1 MNNTDKAKA
10 DVARRML
17 KGKIPVEE
25 VAAMTGLDMELLK
38 KMEQEVAPEVQ
49 EAKIL
54 QNLDNTDLNIGDILF
69 DNYSTDEKADE
80 NY

>member
-1 MNNTDKAKA
+1 MNNTERAKV

-17 KGKIPVEE
+17 KGKLPVEE
-25 VAAMTGLDMELLK
+25 VQQMTGLDMDFLK
-38 KMEQEVAPEVQ
+38 KLEEEVAPEVR

-54 QNLDNTDLNIGDILF
+54 QGLDNTNLNIGEILY
-69 DNYSTDEKADE
+69 DNYATDEKADE

>member
-1 MNNTDKAKA
+1 MNNTERAKA

-17 KGKIPVEE
+17 KGKLPLEE
-25 VAAMTGLDMELLK
+25 VQQMTGLDMDFLK
-38 KMEQEVAPEVQ
+38 KLEEEVAPEVR

-54 QNLDNTDLNIGDILF
+54 QGLDNTNLNIGEILY
-69 DNYSTDEKADE
+69 DNYATDEKADE